1 MTHADMTG
9 IDDAIRVAGGVEG
22 LGDRLGCAHSSV
34 VRWRQRGRVP
44 ADRVVAIEVA
54 TGVPRHRLRP
64 DLYGQADRPGLA
76 EAQAP
81 YTAEARR
88 LGLDPAR
95 ITEAALAKA
104 VGDEK
109 ARRWAKENREAIAAH
124 NAWVAEHGLPL
135 ARFRTF

>member
-1 MTHADMTG
+1 MTHADTTG
-9 IDDAIRVAGGVEG
+9 INDAIRAAGGVEG

-44 ADRVVAIEVA
+44 ADRVVAIEAA

-64 DLYGQADRPGLA
+64 DLYGAPTRPGLS
-76 EAQAP
+76 ETQAP
-81 YTAEARR
+81 YLAEARS
-88 LGLDPAR
+88 LGLDPRR

-109 ARRWAKENREAIAAH
+109 ARRWAEENRDAIAAQ
-124 NAWVAEHGLPL
+124 NAGVEEHGLPL